1 MQTKLKDFPKN
12 KLWCAICSSSLAMTW
27 LMTASV
33 VQASD
38 LQIYAVPKA
47 GKKTIIMM
55 LDTSGSMGPDN
66 SVGSSYRDYG
76 LTGNNASRCNADN
89 ANDLPVVFPS
99 SPSSKRNYYVMG
111 GGTGTTAYKRNFCYL
126 SRSDAPT
133 EAKRTPENGGCE
145 VWPLN
150 ATGSAITGYRCY
162 DRLSRLKDG
171 MFALLNSS
179 DDDVNTSNT
188 IVGAD
193 IKLSATNIGLGNFSA
208 DADNKTGQ
216 ILVAAKP
223 LNAVNS
229 AQRTLL
235 KEKIAGLEA
244 GASTPSAHAMAEA
257 AAYLLGTTTY
267 SEQTYTIQKE
277 KYLKRVARS
286 SGATTYAICNANN
299 YNDIDLVNLTQTCN
313 SWPSSSS
320 SSWSSTV
327 PSGSVTQT
335 GTGSNNSY
343 YYYYY
348 SEPFTYLDKNMDSG
362 TPKSKANDTT
372 ATPDI
377 VVSRSATDA
386 DTQYNSPLPTVA
398 DRASCDGQGVY
409 FLSDGQPNGSSN
421 DRALRVMQK
430 ALDTS
435 GSTFQCNTDLPNGT
449 NGNNS
454 ASAWNC
460 MGAFAKALFNPTT
473 NPKGVSIKTA
483 FVGFGSVFQTEAIDS
498 TVSQDAQNAC
508 KISSRAYNDLLTNT
522 PPTDKCSPGGGR
534 TITVPTPTSQTSY
547 DGGFGNG
554 GFFQASSPA
563 QVTNSVVEF
572 IRGLGGKTLAP
583 VTTGNIVVPYDT
595 LTPNKLS
602 EYGYLRAFE
611 PDPAN
616 NPLTWRG
623 NLKRYKTIMTSGS
636 ANLGAFADRNGRLV
650 YQANGNFETNTKD
663 YWNDS
668 TYNDDKLIHL
678 GGAYSK
684 VPLPF
689 NGQAQLP
696 LTGSPITQYAYTAS
710 SKIRNLFTDV
720 ESASSSGLTET
731 AIPASVPT
739 AGVGLL
745 QIPAKPT
752 DGSDPYSTS
761 ISATASYVLDKFSAA
776 GQAILKDFPIDIKLK
791 LLNYLGYP
799 VNLAST
805 VLPSTLTTSDAPY
818 LSMGGSIHSMPLQLT
833 YSGTLDASG
842 NLTSAREQSILYG
855 SMEGGLHIVNAS
867 TGEEQMVFVPAEI
880 LKNSATSKALVVGQ
894 VDANAPA
901 HGVDGSWV
909 ADSAYNTMATTT
921 TSGSTTTTTTKVT
934 ARRMNIYGGLR
945 MGGDRDGTNGNSYY
959 GLNVLNP
966 KSPKLLFRI
975 NKGTSGF
982 SRLGQTWSKP
992 VLTNVRYG
1000 GQIKRVMIVG
1010 GGYDQC
1016 YEDPTFTLVTS
1027 GNNSTCATKAQAQGN
1042 AVYMIDAK
1050 TGALLWS
1057 ATYSAGATDGQQYMK
1072 HSIVSR
1078 ISTLDRDA
1086 DGLTDHLYFGD
1097 LGGQVFR
1104 ADLNNAASMTSS
1116 FGVRVVRLA
1125 NMATNDTTNDN
1136 GNDYTGAKAPRFY
1149 EPVTVTI
1156 HDEGN
1161 DTFIL
1166 VGLASGNRS
1175 TPLDV
1180 SPTIGRE
1187 GMTPATALTGQPVNN
1202 VYGVIDRDFSN
1213 RNLMTATYASLLSK
1227 DKTRADFKKNPQ
1239 ILATGGN
1246 VAAFFFPQV
1255 AGSTKDGW
1263 YRSLSSQSSSTTAI
1277 NSVEKADGTFRKKG
1291 GLKAFEEPFAI
1302 TNNLLIP
1309 VYDPEG
1315 TGVAQQD
1322 PCLPRIIGETDWQK
1336 YCLPYGACTN
1346 SDGTLNINSEV
1357 KSGFQTTTQNCPGNA
1372 TECNSNVIGGG
1383 IRGLAFVPKPETSG
1397 SGSCGK
1403 FAMAGNTKGTGEWQC
1418 TSRLVQTRWYER
1430 R

>member
-38 LQIYAVPKA
+38 LQIYAAPNA
-47 GKKTIIMM
+47 GQKTVILM
-55 LDTSGSMGPDN
+55 LDTSGSMGVNVN
-66 SVGSSYRDYG
+66 SNSINADYSVCSDRRTVSSDTGGSGSYTYPRTYCSVAYSATASSNYQR
-76 LTGNNASRCNADN
+76 LKNRCFNPGNNGA
-89 ANDLPVVFPS
+89 L
-99 SPSSKRNYYVMG
+99 K
-111 GGTGTTAYKRNFCYL
+111 
-126 SRSDAPT
+126 
-133 EAKRTPENGGCE
+133 
-145 VWPLN
+145 
-150 ATGSAITGYRCY
+150 CY

-171 MFALLNSS
+171 MFALLDSS
-179 DDDVNTSNT
+179 DADVTAPNERQ
-188 IVGAD
+188 
-193 IKLSATNIGLGNFSA
+193 IKLSNTYVGLGNFSA
-208 DADNKTGQ
+208 DGDNKTGQ

-223 LNAVNS
+223 LGAVGS
-229 AQRTLL
+229 AQRNLIKSKLT
-235 KEKIAGLEA
+235 GLSA
-244 GASTPSAHAMAEA
+244 QSSTPSAHAMAEA
-257 AAYLLGTTTY
+257 ASYLLGTTTY
-267 SEQTYTIQKE
+267 SEQTYIIQKE
-277 KYLKRVARS
+277 RYRKRVQRS
-286 SGATTYAICNANN
+286 NNATSYSTCTNN
-299 YNDIDLVNLTQTCN
+299 SSNIDLDNQTQSCRNNGWSSWGTTAPSGIGSATQTDYD
-313 SWPSSSS
+313 SD
-320 SSWSSTV
+320 ST
-327 PSGSVTQT
+327 
-335 GTGSNNSY
+335 Y

-348 SEPFTYLDKNMDSG
+348 SEPFTHLVVNADSG

-372 ATPDI
+372 DNPDI
-377 VVSRSATDA
+377 VMSRTATNVTA
-386 DTQYNSPLPTVA
+386 QYKSPLPATSS
-398 DRASCDGQGVY
+398 SCDGQGVY
-409 FLSDGQPNGSSN
+409 FLSDGQPNNSSN
-421 DRALRVMQK
+421 DQALTVMQK
-430 ALDTS
+430 ALDAS
-435 GSTFQCNTDLPNGT
+435 GSTFQCNIDLPNSVDDY
-449 NGNNS
+449 GNDVG
-454 ASAWNC
+454 SAWNC
-460 MGAFAKALFNPTT
+460 MGAFAKALFDPTK
-473 NPKGVSIKTA
+473 NPKNRSIKTA
-483 FVGFGSVFQTEAIDS
+483 FVGFGKEFESN
-498 TVSQDAQNAC
+498 TVTSGTDTDIKNAC
-508 KISSRAYNDLLTNT
+508 KISSRAYSVRGT
-522 PPTDKCSPGGGR
+522 PPNDKCSPGGGR
-534 TITVPTPTSQTSY
+534 TVTVPSPTSQETY

-554 GFFQASSPA
+554 GFYQASSPSD
-563 QVTNSVVEF
+563 VTNSVVDF
-572 IRGLGGKTLAP
+572 IRGLGDDSLAP
-583 VTTGNIVVPYDT
+583 ITTGNIIVPYDT

-623 NLKRYKTIMTSGS
+623 NLKRYRTIMTSGS

-1104 ADLNNAASMTSS
+1104 ADLNNAASTTSS

>member
-38 LQIYAVPKA
+38 LQIYAAPNA
-47 GKKTIIMM
+47 GQKTIIMM
-55 LDTSGSMGPDN
+55 LDTSGSMG
-66 SVGSSYRDYG
+66 VGSISDDYNVCSSSSSTTTEMSSGSYSYQRRYCSVPYS
-76 LTGNNASRCNADN
+76 TNTTS
-89 ANDLPVVFPS
+89 
-99 SPSSKRNYYVMG
+99 NYQRLKNLCFNP
-111 GGTGTTAYKRNFCYL
+111 GGTGNLK
-126 SRSDAPT
+126 
-133 EAKRTPENGGCE
+133 
-145 VWPLN
+145 
-150 ATGSAITGYRCY
+150 CY

-171 MFALLNSS
+171 MFALLDSS
-179 DDDVNTSNT
+179 DADVTAPNQRQ
-188 IVGAD
+188 
-193 IKLSATNIGLGNFSA
+193 IKLSNTSVGLANFSA
-208 DADNKTGQ
+208 GDDKTGQ

-223 LNAVNS
+223 LGTVGS
-229 AQRTLL
+229 AQRNLI
-235 KEKIAGLEA
+235 KSKIQNLT
-244 GASTPSAHAMAEA
+244 ASNRTPSAHAMAEA
-257 AAYLLGTTTY
+257 ASYLLGTSTY
-267 SEQTYTIQKE
+267 SEIVIQRVTYR
-277 KYLKRVARS
+277 KRVSRS
-286 SGATTYAICNANN
+286 NSNTVAYGRCNSYFND
-299 YNDIDLVNLTQTCN
+299 DIDLDNLRQNCDN
-313 SWPSSSS
+313 DWSN
-320 SSWSSTV
+320 WSSTA
-327 PSGSVTQT
+327 PSGL
-335 GTGSNNSY
+335 GSAL
-343 YYYYY
+343 
-348 SEPFTYLDKNMDSG
+348 PISG
-362 TPKSKANDTT
+362 TPSSDSNYNYFYYSVPYTHTDSGISNSKANDTT
-372 ATPDI
+372 GNPDI
-377 VVSRSATDA
+377 VMSRTATNA
-386 DTQYNSPLPTVA
+386 IAQYKSPLPA
-398 DRASCDGQGVY
+398 RSSSCDGQGVY

-421 DRALRVMQK
+421 TRALTIMSK
-430 ALDTS
+430 ALDTE
-435 GSTFQCNTDLPNGT
+435 GSTFSCSIDLPNDDGT
-449 NGNNS
+449 TANANPS
-454 ASAWNC
+454 SAWNC
-460 MGAFAKALFNPTT
+460 MGAFAKALFDPTK
-473 NPKGVSIKTA
+473 NPKRRSIKTA
-483 FVGFGSVFQTEAIDS
+483 FVGFGKDFESNTVTSS
-498 TVSQDAQNAC
+498 TGTDIKNAC
-508 KISSRAYNDLLTNT
+508 KISSRAYSVRGT
-522 PPTDKCSPGGGR
+522 PPNDKCSPDGGR
-534 TITVPTPTSQTSY
+534 TVTVPSPTSQETY

-554 GFFQASSPA
+554 GFYQASSPSD
-563 QVTNSVVEF
+563 VTNSVVDF
-572 IRGLGGKTLAP
+572 IRGLGDDSLAP
-583 VTTGNIVVPYDT
+583 ITTGNIIVPYDT

-1027 GNNSTCATKAQAQGN
+1027 GNNGTCATKAQAQGN
-1042 AVYMIDAK
+1042 AVYVIDAK

-1057 ATYSAGATDGQQYMK
+1057 VTYSAGATDGQQYMK

-1104 ADLNNAASMTSS
+1104 ADLNNAASTTSGL
-1116 FGVRVVRLA
+1116 GVRVVRLA